1 MNKLLAFLVRSEH
14 KLYKTKKRLRLKNKD
29 MTVFSSNCNGAY
41 ILHDLGCPFNSPTV
55 NLYFLPE
62 HFLKFARNP
71 EEYLASELE
80 EIHVEGISFPV
91 GQIRDIQLYFMHY
104 DSFEEAKEAWVRR
117 SKRVNLSNV
126 YLIMTDKNGCTYE
139 QIREFEELPIKNKVI
154 FTHRE
159 YKEFPSAYYIPGFED
174 QKEVGILSDWK
185 PQLLKRRWL
194 DDFDYVSFFN
204 QGIEH

>member
-14 KLYKTKKRLRLKNKD
+14 KLYKTIKRLRLKNKN

-62 HFLKFARNP
+62 HFLKFVRQP
-71 EEYLASELE
+71 EDYLFAELE
-80 EIHVEGISFPV
+80 EIHVNGVSFPV
-91 GQIRDIQLYFMHY
+91 GQIRDIQLYFMHF
-104 DSFEEAKEAWVRR
+104 DSFEDAKEAWERR
-117 SKRVNLSNV
+117 AKRVNLGNV

-139 QIREFEELPIKNKVI
+139 QIREFEELPTKNKVI

-159 YKEFPSAYYIPGFED
+159 YREFPSAYYIPGFED

-204 QGIEH
+204 RGMKH

>member
-1 MNKLLAFLVRSEH
+1 MNTLMEFLVRSEH
-14 KLYKTKKRLRLKNKD
+14 KLYKTIKRLRLRNKD

-71 EEYLASELE
+71 EEYLASELK

-159 YKEFPSAYYIPGFED
+159 YKEFPSTYYIPGFED